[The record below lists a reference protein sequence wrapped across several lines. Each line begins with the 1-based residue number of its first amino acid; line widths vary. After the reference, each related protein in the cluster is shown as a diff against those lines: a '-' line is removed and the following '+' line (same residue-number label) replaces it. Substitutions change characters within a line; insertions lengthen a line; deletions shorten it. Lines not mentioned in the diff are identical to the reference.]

1 MARENGVRAR
11 EAGGLVRP
19 FPREWGATGWGRL
32 ALAYGAGR
40 PRGTGASCPSCAPL
54 PRGWEGWGRRS
65 RALAPPFPAWTG
77 RRALVH
83 TPSARIGRVGPAV
96 AYHRVPLSCAYRAA
110 RSKGGAGAACPR
122 APPFR
127 ASGAGGG
134 VPSRTWRRG
143 RGAGSDGEGGGVSH
157 VLPSAQMG
165 KGGAVGGV
173 PSRAPFPRV
182 RGGAANG
189 KGGAGRDVR
198 SCTPLLPEWEEWG
211 RGSRVLAG
219 PLSACLALARPQFA
233 RTGMREGG
241 GGADAERWG
250 GMQLCAPLPRAMGKG
265 LGSRAPFPRVLP
277 SHAPIPREW
286 GGADKRERAGAGQT
300 WRGGA
305 VCPRTPPFRANGVV
319 RTKGKGW
326 GRGGRAPPFRANGK
340 GRGRVASPCTGGSA
354 KGKGEG
360 PGAMCPHAPPFRANG
375 VVHTGRREDPPDGGG
390 HWDSGGQCGGGKEW
404 VGDLP
409 SFAPLPRKRWRRPQ
423 GGRERLGQ
431 GKVAAACFCAPTFR
445 ANSAARRAYRRGPIC
460 EGRLNLARGGKEGR
474 GRVVDPVAEAKRACH
489 VSDPLLPP
497 PSPFAS
503 KRGRPTPL
511 PIPYHHASPRS
522 RADTLERGVHEVT
535 RHHPLPLPGPSLSIR
550 TEGVCTRTRHRLSP
564 SPLAASPRAENVH
577 TRACRPSPLPPSP
590 SSFPFDHAVLYM
602 RESGHATPG
611 LTPPIR
617 SEGGCMSAR
626 PARYPIGRATTYARE
641 GCTRGHT
648 TPGPTR
654 AEGGRTRARRPGT
667 SLRPRRPVRTGKG
680 HAMVRD
686 RRPHPSYS
694 RGRGVHE
701 GTPPCPHG
709 KGGRKGTRPPA
720 PPFPSA
726 WKGRAR
732 GARRPRSP
740 WPPRPV
746 RADRWHARA
755 SRPHPVAP
763 HSRGKGR
770 TRPPASLR
778 VAQQGRR
785 DLRVPAFTAPS
796 PRFRAP

>member
-1 MARENGVRAR
+1 M
-11 EAGGLVRP
+11 
-19 FPREWGATGWGRL
+19 
-32 ALAYGAGR
+32 
-40 PRGTGASCPSCAPL
+40 PSCAPL
-54 PRGWEGWGRRS
+54 PCEWGPGVVCPRVHGGVVGGPV
-65 RALAPPFPAWTG
+65 ATG
-77 RRALVH
+77 R
-83 TPSARIGRVGPAV
+83 
-96 AYHRVPLSCAYRAA
+96 
-110 RSKGGAGAACPR
+110 
-122 APPFR
+122 
-127 ASGAGGG
+127 
-134 VPSRTWRRG
+134 
-143 RGAGSDGEGGGVSH
+143 GGGVSH
-157 VLPSAQMG
+157 VLHSAQMG

-198 SCTPLLPEWEEWG
+198 SCTPLPPEWEEWG

-277 SHAPIPREW
+277 SHAPIPRER

-305 VCPRTPPFRANGVV
+305 VCPRTPPFRANGVA
-319 RTKGKGW
+319 RTKGKGR

-360 PGAMCPHAPPFRANG
+360 PGAMCPHAPPFHANG

-423 GGRERLGQ
+423 GGRERPGR

-489 VSDPLLPP
+489 ISIIASRHPVACHSIRSESGLQRIPSSRRPP
-497 PSPFAS
+497 HLRRKEDGPHPSPSPTITRRPVRAQTGV
-503 KRGRPTPL
+503 RG
-511 PIPYHHASPRS
+511 A
-522 RADTLERGVHEVT
+522 LERGVHEVT

-550 TEGVCTRTRHRLSP
+550 TEGVRTRTRRRLSP

-577 TRACRPSPLPPSP
+577 TRACRPSPLPPGP
-590 SSFPFDHAVLYM
+590 SSFPFDHAVLYA

-654 AEGGRTRARRPGT
+654 AEGGRMRARRPGT
-667 SLRPRRPVRTGKG
+667 SLRPRRPVHTGKG

-701 GTPPCPHG
+701 GTPPCPRG
-709 KGGRKGTRPPA
+709 KGARKGTRPPA

-746 RADRWHARA
+746 RADRWHVRA

-770 TRPPASLR
+770 TRPPVSLR